1 MSYARRHSTNV
12 CPGNRVR
19 YTLGVQKGDHLA
31 VGLSFKS
38 LGHLEDGPD
47 TFVDALLDALG
58 PDGTLMMNTYT
69 EFFYRTEVELG
80 WVDYVFDADS
90 SRVNTGI
97 VPEIFRQRKESIRSR
112 HPTNSVAASGKYAD
126 YLTEGHDEEAAAYLP
141 YARLSDIGGKYL
153 AIGIGDRLVG
163 FRHQAQHA
171 ARLLH
176 IVPWVRVVTFKSGDG
191 QTKLFALRD
200 RGGCVRRLPEL
211 VSDLRERGF
220 VREGRVG
227 GASALLVPARESL
240 HIMTAALTNNPERN
254 LCHYLLCYWCRE
266 LERRMGLFGAVEN
279 PRFFQRN
286 PLAIRLVALLN
297 QVRETDSRIVA
308 YPKRLVKQHLLSGRH
323 RVISG

>member
-126 YLTEGHDEEAAAYLP
+126 YLTEGHDEEAATYLP
-141 YARLSDIGGKYL
+141 YAEVVGHWRQVSRHRYRRSTRGLSSSGTACGRTPPYCPLGSSRQVQERRWTDEALCTERSGWLCQETTRIGLGPT
-153 AIGIGDRLVG
+153 RT
-163 FRHQAQHA
+163 
-171 ARLLH
+171 
-176 IVPWVRVVTFKSGDG
+176 RVCAGRES
-191 QTKLFALRD
+191 
-200 RGGCVRRLPEL
+200 RR
-211 VSDLRERGF
+211 SF
-220 VREGRVG
+220 
-227 GASALLVPARESL
+227 GASGASKGISPHHDGGPDEQSGKKSLPLPVVLLVP
-240 HIMTAALTNNPERN
+240 
-254 LCHYLLCYWCRE
+254 
-266 LERRMGLFGAVEN
+266 
-279 PRFFQRN
+279 
-286 PLAIRLVALLN
+286 
-297 QVRETDSRIVA
+297 
-308 YPKRLVKQHLLSGRH
+308 
-323 RVISG
+323 